1 MSNYAR
7 GRGIVLLDDYYYCI
21 AGTRD
26 SSNTYQSFLL
36 MKLDYEGEI
45 IQQKLHHIPNNNLYP
60 GIVGGT
66 LKKTLDNNLIF
77 ACHAEDFLLN
87 SVYSSMVKFD
97 TSLNILWK
105 NDYYTDNL
113 FTTTMN
119 CNATTDGGYIL
130 SGSVVHIYGDYYDFL
145 LLKTDSLGNM
155 EWHQTYGTEWSEH
168 GQNAIQTPDGGYLIG
183 GFYWKPGWDH
193 SLDAMVVKTDSL
205 GNEQW
210 TKYFGN
216 PNIDDNMAFVALAD
230 DGNYLVATVYG
241 EWIHTP
247 DSRTGELIIY
257 KIDTLGNIISENLYG
272 PKRRQLYLKNFKKT
286 ENGYLATGWSY
297 YDTVSLYN
305 SSGWMYKF
313 NTNLDSVFRREYLH
327 FNEAYDINYLYDA
340 TPTSDNGYVAIG
352 KANEG
357 FTNANMWVLKVD
369 SMGCDTAGC
378 ATGTFVVEFSPSGGG
393 QGEELKVWPNP
404 ANKILNVLPP
414 IVSSR
419 QNGGTGSKGGKELRL
434 TVYNSQGVKVEEIE
448 IHTGK
453 ETVTVNVQGWES
465 GIYYLR
471 MTAGGRNLGSGKVV
485 VKK

>member
-1 MSNYAR
+1 MGSYAK
-7 GRGIVLLDDYYYCI
+7 GRGIVTMGNYYYCL
-21 AGTRD
+21 TNTFD
-26 SSNTYQSFLL
+26 SSNYYQSFLL
-36 MKLDYEGEI
+36 IKLDFNGEI
-45 IQQKLHHIPNNNLYP
+45 VQQKLFHIPNNDLYP
-60 GIVGGT
+60 GNVGGT
-66 LKKTLDNNLIF
+66 LKKTNDSNLIF
-77 ACHAEDFLLN
+77 AYHAADSSLD
-87 SVYSSMVKFD
+87 SAYSSLVKFD

-105 NDYYTDNL
+105 KDYSTENYWTM
-113 FTTTMN
+113 TMN
-119 CNATTDGGYIL
+119 SNITQDYGFIL
-130 SGSVVHIYGDYYDFL
+130 SGSVKPDSGEYWNFL
-145 LLKTDSLGNM
+145 LIKTDSVGDM

-216 PNIDDNMAFVALAD
+216 PNINDDMAFVALAD

-340 TPTSDNGYVAIG
+340 TPTFDNGYMAIG

-357 FTNANMWVLKVD
+357 FTQSNMWVIKVD

-378 ATGTFVVEFSPSGGG
+378 ITTVI
-393 QGEELKVWPNP
+393 GEEWMVNGEPENGLWVWPNP

-414 IVSSR
+414 APLLVSP
-419 QNGGTGSKGGKELRL
+419 KGEKGLRL
-434 TVYNSQGVKVEEIE
+434 IVYNSQGVKVEEIK
-448 IHTGK
+448 IPAGK
-453 ETVTVNVQGWES
+453 EEITVNVQGWES

-471 MTAGGRNLGSGKVV
+471 MTASGKNLGSGKVI